1 MAEERLIEMQYV
13 PRDLFDIQL
22 QHINERYSSEEK
34 MTELRFDR
42 FQASMERKFES
53 FENRVDKRISGL
65 EKRIDGVEARL
76 NNKIDSVETK
86 LNSRIDKVEAD
97 LKETRA
103 ELKGDIN
110 ALNQKIDAVA
120 KNVINLEASVNA
132 RFDEI
137 DKNQNK
143 WFAIFGIALTFI
155 TVAIPLITI
164 IAQKFLP

>member
-1 MAEERLIEMQYV
+1 MAEERIMEEYV
-13 PRDLFDIQL
+13 PQRIFDIQL
-22 QHINERYSSEEK
+22 QHINERYSSEK
-34 MTELRFDR
+34 ELSGMRFDR
-42 FQASMERKFES
+42 FQTSMERKFES

-103 ELKGDIN
+103 ELKGDIK
-110 ALNQKIDAVA
+110 ALDQKIDVVA
-120 KNVINLEASVNA
+120 QNVINLEASVNA

-137 DKNQNK
+137 DKTQNK

-155 TVAIPLITI
+155 TVAIPFITI
-164 IAQKFLP
+164 VAQKFLQ